1 MNVFSVILITNIF
14 FLFSAF
20 ISQNISISL
29 LLSTVLFFTFSYFV
43 VNGKLKLTS
52 THLNIKGLVLSGS
65 RRNYVTTII
74 CLLVF
79 FVAEP
84 LLGFNG
90 SLFTAFF
97 IFSHLNNLESSSAFF
112 MSLIFLGITA
122 LLSFFLQEKA
132 AEVTAITAFYFLI
145 VGAIWN
151 ITETKN
157 ITNNRLFVKII
168 IYSLIII
175 SACVASYFVNQHY
188 SPLINTLINPPLK
201 SPLPPDYSL
210 SPTP

>member
-1 MNVFSVILITNIF
+1 
-14 FLFSAF
+14 
-20 ISQNISISL
+20 
-29 LLSTVLFFTFSYFV
+29 
-43 VNGKLKLTS
+43 
-52 THLNIKGLVLSGS
+52 
-65 RRNYVTTII
+65 
-74 CLLVF
+74 LLVF

-132 AEVTAITAFYFLI
+132 AEMTAITAFYFLI
-145 VGAIWN
+145 VGSIWN